1 MTNIFDIRLVFSRI
15 PKILTALPV
24 TLEITV
30 FTMIISLI
38 LGLGVAMVKIKQVPV
53 LRRITGFLVSFLRGT
68 PILVQLYLTYY
79 GIPVA
84 LKYINYYNGTSFNIN
99 NVPSM
104 VFVLLAF
111 SLNETAYSS
120 EIIRAAIQSVSAG
133 QLEAAHS
140 LGMTNWQ
147 VLRRVMI
154 PEAFVVALPSLG
166 NSLLGLMKGTSLAF
180 VCAVVDLTAKGR
192 ILAGGDYRYFE
203 MYISLSIIYWVMTIL
218 VENGIKL
225 IEKRQRI
232 PESPDAT
239 EDLSA
244 VGGAA

>member
-225 IEKRQRI
+225 IEKHQRI